1 MNLRVFKKNVDVC
14 DCVLSDADKSVTQP
28 HLAMTPQ
35 QVKELTDRGIPVSLP
50 AQQFLDSDSDSSSW
64 SVDPVFQRDNDINT
78 AWEKEQLSRSKLIK
92 AHKND
97 KKRYGE

>member
-14 DCVLSDADKSVTQP
+14 DCKLSDVDKSVTQP
-28 HLAMTPQ
+28 YLAMTPQ

-50 AQQFLDSDSDSSSW
+50 SQQFLDSDSDSSSW
-64 SVDPVFQRDNDINT
+64 DVDPVFQRDNDINI
-78 AWEKEQLSRSKLIK
+78 AWEKEQLSRSRLIK
-92 AHKND
+92 AHKSD